1 MHKKYAENIFYY
13 NISICYADHT
23 ESFRINNVLYF
34 RKVHKQVNR
43 INNDVKEINEKSGSN
58 PHNTASKNQSDDAV
72 SDGVILF
79 VVSAVQFLTPFM
91 LSAVGVALPA
101 IGREFSAS
109 AVQLGLVETVYIFAF
124 SLFLLPAGRLG
135 DIYGRKRVFTIGI
148 LVFTAGTVL
157 LPLAFTIDSFIVF
170 RFFQGCGGAMISGTS
185 VAILSSVFPPAKR
198 GQAMGIIVACVY
210 LGLSLGPV
218 LSGFMVTHLGWRW
231 IFYLGVLVELF
242 CLCLTVL
249 KLKGEWADARGERF
263 DFAGTLLYIISL
275 FCLIYGTLNQ
285 KEGGIYLVFMA
296 SGALGF
302 LIFIAFEYRCSS
314 PILDVGLVI
323 RNRVFAFSNL
333 ATLINYAAS
342 FGIAFFF
349 SLYLQVVRGYS
360 PQWAGWIL
368 IIQPVFQMALSPF
381 FGRLADRV
389 SPAGLAT
396 AGMALCTLS
405 LGLVSRVHAGTPLP
419 VIMGMLALMGVG
431 FGLFSSPNTTTVMG
445 SVPPKSYGIASSF
458 LATMRTMGMLCSM
471 TIITLVF
478 KHIMGDHPVSAETQ
492 SSFLASMHLCMM
504 IFCFLCVAGVFCSMV
519 RLKPV
524 SSDEPSIS
532 GTVSKLDS

>member
-1 MHKKYAENIFYY
+1 V
-13 NISICYADHT
+13 T
-23 ESFRINNVLYF
+23 
-34 RKVHKQVNR
+34 
-43 INNDVKEINEKSGSN
+43 EINEKPNLTSPYIASRNKDDYAASGAA
-58 PHNTASKNQSDDAV
+58 T
-72 SDGVILF
+72 LF

-101 IGREFSAS
+101 IGKEFSAT

-124 SLFLLPAGRLG
+124 SLFLIPAGRLG
-135 DIYGRKRVFTIGI
+135 DIYGRKRIFTIGI
-148 LVFTAGTVL
+148 V
-157 LPLAFTIDSFIVF
+157 AFTVGTASISFSFSIESFIVF

-185 VAILSSVFPPAKR
+185 VAILSSVFPPGKR
-198 GQAMGIIVACVY
+198 GRAMGVIVGCVY

-231 IFYLGVLVELF
+231 IFYLGVVVELF
-242 CLCLTVL
+242 CLCLTVF

-263 DFAGTLLYIISL
+263 DFLGTFLYIVSL
-275 FCLIYGTLNQ
+275 FFLIYGTLNQ
-285 KEGGIYLVFMA
+285 KEGGIYQVFMA

-323 RNRVFAFSNL
+323 HNRVFAFSNL

-349 SLYLQVVRGYS
+349 SLYLQVVRGFS
-360 PQWAGWIL
+360 PQQAGWIL
-368 IIQPVFQMALSPF
+368 IIQPVFQSVLSPY

-396 AGMALCTLS
+396 AGMVLCALS
-405 LGLVSRVHAGTPLP
+405 LGLVSQVHAGTPMS

-431 FGLFSSPNTTTVMG
+431 FSLFSSPNTTTVMG

-458 LATMRTMGMLCSM
+458 LATMRTMGMLCCM

-478 KHIMGDHPVSAETQ
+478 KQIMGDHPVSAKTQ
-492 SSFLASMHLCMM
+492 SSFLVSMHLCMI

-524 SSDEPSIS
+524 SLDEAPRSETS
-532 GTVSKLDS
+532 SSHEL

>member
-1 MHKKYAENIFYY
+1 MAEVYKT
-13 NISICYADHT
+13 SD
-23 ESFRINNVLYF
+23 S
-34 RKVHKQVNR
+34 
-43 INNDVKEINEKSGSN
+43 S
-58 PHNTASKNQSDDAV
+58 PHRPGPKDRSDGAV
-72 SDGVILF
+72 SSAATLF

-124 SLFLLPAGRLG
+124 SLFLIPAGRLG
-135 DIYGRKRVFTIGI
+135 DIYGRKKIFTIGI
-148 LVFTAGTVL
+148 VAFTAGTVL
-157 LPLAFTIDSFIVF
+157 ISLAFSIESFIVF

-185 VAILSSVFPPAKR
+185 VAILSSVFPAAGR
-198 GQAMGIIVACVY
+198 GKAMGVIVGCIY

-231 IFYLGVLVELF
+231 IFYLGVLVELL
-242 CLCLTVL
+242 CLLLTVL

-263 DFAGTLLYIISL
+263 DFTGTVLFVISL

-285 KEGGIYLVFMA
+285 KEGGVYPVLIGF
-296 SGALGF
+296 GALGL
-302 LIFIAFEYRCSS
+302 LIFLAFEYRSPS

-323 RNRVFAFSNL
+323 HNRVFAFSNL

-342 FGIAFFF
+342 YGIAFFF

-360 PQWAGWIL
+360 PEGAGFIL
-368 IIQPVFQMALSPF
+368 IIQPVVQTVLSPV

-396 AGMALCTLS
+396 AGMAVCALS
-405 LGLVSRVHAGTPLP
+405 LGLASGFHAGTSMR
-419 VIMGMLALMGVG
+419 VVMGMLALMGVG
-431 FGLFSSPNTTTVMG
+431 FSLFSSPNTTTVMG

-471 TIITLVF
+471 TIITMVF
-478 KHIMGDHPVSAETQ
+478 NQIMGDRAVSPETQ
-492 SSFLASMHLCMM
+492 SSFLASMHRCMIVFCLLCA
-504 IFCFLCVAGVFCSMV
+504 AGVFCSMV
-519 RLKPV
+519 RVKRETMP
-524 SSDEPSIS
+524 E
-532 GTVSKLDS
+532 KLG

>member
-1 MHKKYAENIFYY
+1 VAE
-13 NISICYADHT
+13 
-23 ESFRINNVLYF
+23 
-34 RKVHKQVNR
+34 K
-43 INNDVKEINEKSGSN
+43 KEISDSS
-58 PHNTASKNQSDDAV
+58 PHNIASKNPSDHAV

-135 DIYGRKRVFTIGI
+135 DIYGRKKIFTIGI
-148 LVFTAGTVL
+148 FAFTVGTVL
-157 LPLAFTIDSFIVF
+157 VSLAFTIESFIVF

-185 VAILSSVFPPAKR
+185 VAILSSVFPPDKR
-198 GQAMGIIVACVY
+198 GQAMGIIVGCVY

-231 IFYLGVLVELF
+231 IFYLGVLIEFF
-242 CLCLTVL
+242 CLLLTVL
-249 KLKGEWADARGERF
+249 KLEGEWAEARGERF
-263 DFAGTLLYIISL
+263 DFVGTLLYISAL
-275 FCLIYGTLNQ
+275 FFLIYGTLNQ
-285 KEGGIYLVFMA
+285 KEGGIYLMFMA
-296 SGALGF
+296 SGAVGF
-302 LIFIAFEYRCSS
+302 LIFLVFEYRCSS
-314 PILDVGLVI
+314 PILDVGLI
-323 RNRVFAFSNL
+323 FRNRVFAFSNL

-342 FGIAFFF
+342 FGIAFFM

-368 IIQPVFQMALSPF
+368 IVQPVFQAVLSPL

-389 SPAGLAT
+389 SPPGLAT
-396 AGMALCTLS
+396 AGMALCALS
-405 LGLVSRVHAGTPLP
+405 LGLVSQIHATTPMPL
-419 VIMGMLALMGVG
+419 IMGILALMGVG
-431 FGLFSSPNTTTVMG
+431 FSLFSSPNTTTVMA
-445 SVPPKSYGIASSF
+445 SVPAKSYGIASSF
-458 LATMRTMGMLCSM
+458 LATMRTVGMLCCM

-492 SSFLASMHLCMM
+492 SSFLTSMHLCMM
-504 IFCFLCVAGVFCSMV
+504 VFCLLCIAGVFCSMV
-519 RLKPV
+519 RLRPIHL
-524 SSDEPSIS
+524 DE
-532 GTVSKLDS
+532 THDVKQ

>member
-1 MHKKYAENIFYY
+1 MTK
-13 NISICYADHT
+13 
-23 ESFRINNVLYF
+23 
-34 RKVHKQVNR
+34 
-43 INNDVKEINEKSGSN
+43 INEKLNLTS
-58 PHNTASKNQSDDAV
+58 PYIASKNRDDYAV
-72 SDGVILF
+72 SGTATLF

-91 LSAVGVALPA
+91 LSAVGVALPV

-124 SLFLLPAGRLG
+124 SLFLIPAGRLG
-135 DIYGRKRVFTIGI
+135 DIYGRKRIFTIGI
-148 LVFTAGTVL
+148 V
-157 LPLAFTIDSFIVF
+157 AFTVGTASISFAFSIESFIVF

-185 VAILSSVFPPAKR
+185 VAILSSVFPPGKR
-198 GQAMGIIVACVY
+198 GRAMGVIVGCVY

-231 IFYLGVLVELF
+231 IFYLGVVVELF
-242 CLCLTVL
+242 CLCLTLL

-263 DFAGTLLYIISL
+263 DFLGSLLYIVSL
-275 FCLIYGTLNQ
+275 FFLIYGTLNQ
-285 KEGGIYLVFMA
+285 KEGSIYQVFMA

-302 LIFIAFEYRCSS
+302 LIFLAFEYRCSS
-314 PILDVGLVI
+314 PILDVGIVI
-323 RNRVFAFSNL
+323 HNRVFAFSNL

-360 PQWAGWIL
+360 PQQAGLIL
-368 IIQPVFQMALSPF
+368 IIQPVFQSVLSPF
-381 FGRLADRV
+381 LGRLADRV

-396 AGMALCTLS
+396 AGMAVCSLS
-405 LGLVSRVHAGTPLP
+405 LGLVSQVNAGTPMP

-431 FGLFSSPNTTTVMG
+431 FSLFSSPNTTTVMG
-445 SVPPKSYGIASSF
+445 SVPPKRYGIASSF
-458 LATMRTMGMLCSM
+458 LATMRTMGMLCCM

-478 KHIMGDHPVSAETQ
+478 KHIMGDHQVSAKTQ
-492 SSFLASMHLCMM
+492 SSFLASMHLCMI
-504 IFCFLCVAGVFCSMV
+504 IFCLLCVAGVFCSMV

-524 SSDEPSIS
+524 SLDEASRS
-532 GTVSKLDS
+532 ETVSNHKF

>member
-1 MHKKYAENIFYY
+1 
-13 NISICYADHT
+13 
-23 ESFRINNVLYF
+23 V
-34 RKVHKQVNR
+34 
-43 INNDVKEINEKSGSN
+43 NNDVIEKNEKSDSN
-58 PHNTASKNQSDDAV
+58 PHNTASKNPSDDAV
-72 SDGVILF
+72 SGAVILF

-109 AVQLGLVETVYIFAF
+109 AVQLGLVETFYIFAF
-124 SLFLLPAGRLG
+124 SLFLIPAGRLG
-135 DIYGRKRVFTIGI
+135 DIYGRKRIFTIGI
-148 LVFTAGTVL
+148 LVFTAGTAL

-185 VAILSSVFPPAKR
+185 VAILSSVFPPANR
-198 GQAMGIIVACVY
+198 GRAMGIIVGCVY

-242 CLCLTVL
+242 CLSLTVL
-249 KLKGEWADARGERF
+249 KLKGEWADARGKRF
-263 DFAGTLLYIISL
+263 DFVGTLLYIISL

-285 KEGGIYLVFMA
+285 KEGDIYLAFTA

-302 LIFIAFEYRCSS
+302 LIFLAFEHRCSS

-349 SLYLQVVRGYS
+349 SLYLIVVRGYS

-368 IIQPVFQMALSPF
+368 IIQPVFQAALSPF
-381 FGRLADRV
+381 FGRLADRI

-396 AGMALCTLS
+396 CGMALCTLG
-405 LGLVSRVHAGTPLP
+405 LGLASQVHAGTAMP

-431 FGLFSSPNTTTVMG
+431 FGLFSSPNTITVMG
-445 SVPPKSYGIASSF
+445 SVPPESYGIASSF

-471 TIITLVF
+471 TVITLVF
-478 KHIMGDHPVSAETQ
+478 KHIMGDRPVSAETQ

-504 IFCFLCVAGVFCSMV
+504 IFCFLCAAGVFCSLV

-524 SSDEPSIS
+524 SSDEAS
-532 GTVSKLDS
+532 

>member
-1 MHKKYAENIFYY
+1 M
-13 NISICYADHT
+13 
-23 ESFRINNVLYF
+23 NNRDIILS
-34 RKVHKQVNR
+34 
-43 INNDVKEINEKSGSN
+43 D
-58 PHNTASKNQSDDAV
+58 TASENQPAHAV
-72 SDGVILF
+72 SGAVILF

-124 SLFLLPAGRLG
+124 SLFLLPVGRLG
-135 DIYGRKRVFTIGI
+135 DIYGRRRIFTIGI

-157 LPLAFTIDSFIVF
+157 LSLAFTIESFIVF
-170 RFFQGCGGAMISGTS
+170 RFFQGCGGAMISGNS
-185 VAILSSVFPPAKR
+185 VAILASVFSPAKR
-198 GQAMGIIVACVY
+198 GRAMGIITGCVY

-231 IFYLGVLVELF
+231 IFYLGVLVELG
-242 CLCLTVL
+242 CLFLTVL
-249 KLKGEWADARGERF
+249 KLKDEWAGARGERF
-263 DFAGTLLYIISL
+263 DFMGSFLYITSL
-275 FCLIYGTLNQ
+275 FCLIYGALNQ
-285 KEGGIYLVFMA
+285 KEGGIYLAFMA

-302 LIFIAFEYRCSS
+302 LIFLAFEHRCSS

-342 FGIAFFF
+342 SGIAFFF
-349 SLYLQVVRGYS
+349 SLYLQVVRGHS
-360 PQWAGWIL
+360 PQGAGWIL
-368 IIQPVFQMALSPF
+368 IIQPVFQSVLSPL

-396 AGMALCTLS
+396 AGMALCALS
-405 LGLVSRVHAGTPLP
+405 LGLASQVHAATPMY
-419 VIMGMLALMGVG
+419 VITGMLALMGVG
-431 FGLFSSPNTTTVMG
+431 FSLFSSPNTTTVMG

-478 KHIMGDHPVSAETQ
+478 KHFMGDHPVSAETR

-504 IFCFLCVAGVFCSMV
+504 IFCFLCVVGVLCSMG

-524 SSDEPSIS
+524 SQDEAA
-532 GTVSKLDS
+532 

>member
-1 MHKKYAENIFYY
+1 
-13 NISICYADHT
+13 
-23 ESFRINNVLYF
+23 V
-34 RKVHKQVNR
+34 
-43 INNDVKEINEKSGSN
+43 VKINEQSDSN
-58 PHNTASKNQSDDAV
+58 PHNIASRNQPDVAV
-72 SDGVILF
+72 SGAATLF

-124 SLFLLPAGRLG
+124 SLFLIPAGRLG
-135 DIYGRKRVFTIGI
+135 DIYGRKRIFTIGI
-148 LVFTAGTVL
+148 VAFTAGTVL
-157 LPLAFTIDSFIVF
+157 ISLAFTIESFIVF

-185 VAILSSVFPPAKR
+185 VAILSSVFPPGKR
-198 GQAMGIIVACVY
+198 GQAMGVIVGCVY

-242 CLCLTVL
+242 CLSLTVL
-249 KLKGEWADARGERF
+249 KLKGEWAEARGERF
-263 DFAGTLLYIISL
+263 DFVGTLLYMISL
-275 FCLIYGTLNQ
+275 FCLIFGTLNQ
-285 KEGGIYLVFMA
+285 EKGGIYIGFMA

-302 LIFIAFEYRCSS
+302 LIFLAFEYRCSS
-314 PILDVGLVI
+314 PILDVRLVI

-342 FGIAFFF
+342 FGIGFFF

-360 PQWAGWIL
+360 PQRAGWIL
-368 IIQPVFQMALSPF
+368 IIQPVFQSVLSPL

-396 AGMALCTLS
+396 FGMALCTLS
-405 LGLVSRVHAGTPLP
+405 LGLASRFHAGTPMP
-419 VIMGMLALMGVG
+419 VIMGMLALMGIG
-431 FGLFSSPNTTTVMG
+431 FSLFSSPNTTTVMG

-478 KHIMGDHPVSAETQ
+478 KHIMGDYPVSDKTQ
-492 SSFLASMHLCMM
+492 SSFLASMQICMM
-504 IFCFLCVAGVFCSMV
+504 IFCFLCVACVFCSMV
-519 RLKPV
+519 RLK
-524 SSDEPSIS
+524 SGDARSIY
-532 GTVSKLDS
+532 LD

>member
-1 MHKKYAENIFYY
+1 VI
-13 NISICYADHT
+13 
-23 ESFRINNVLYF
+23 
-34 RKVHKQVNR
+34 
-43 INNDVKEINEKSGSN
+43 EINEPSEKSDST
-58 PHNTASKNQSDDAV
+58 PHNITSKNPSDDAV
-72 SDGVILF
+72 SSAAILF

-101 IGREFSAS
+101 IGREFSAT

-124 SLFLLPAGRLG
+124 SLFLIPAGRLG
-135 DIYGRKRVFTIGI
+135 DIYGRKRIFTIGI

-157 LPLAFTIDSFIVF
+157 ISLAFTIESFIGF
-170 RFFQGCGGAMISGTS
+170 RFIQGCGGAMISGTS
-185 VAILSSVFPPAKR
+185 VAILSSVFPAANR
-198 GQAMGIIVACVY
+198 GRAMGIIVGCVY

-249 KLKGEWADARGERF
+249 KLKGEWAEARGERF
-263 DFAGTLLYIISL
+263 DYVGTFLYIGSL
-275 FCLIYGTLNQ
+275 FFLIYGTLNQ
-285 KEGGIYLVFMA
+285 KEGGIYLVFMS
-296 SGALGF
+296 SGVLGF
-302 LIFIAFEYRCSS
+302 LIFLAFEYRCSS

-360 PQWAGWIL
+360 PQSAGWIL
-368 IIQPVFQMALSPF
+368 IIQPVFQAALSPF

-396 AGMALCTLS
+396 CGMALCTLS
-405 LGLVSRVHAGTPLP
+405 LGLASQVHAGTPMR
-419 VIMGMLALMGVG
+419 VIMGMLALMGIG
-431 FGLFSSPNTTTVMG
+431 FSLFSSPNTTTVMG
-445 SVPPKSYGIASSF
+445 SVPAKNFGIASSF

-478 KHIMGDHPVSAETQ
+478 KHIMGDHPVNAQTQ
-492 SSFLASMHLCMM
+492 SSFLASMHRCMV
-504 IFCFLCVAGVFCSMV
+504 IFCLLCVAGVFCSMV

-524 SSDEPSIS
+524 SSE
-532 GTVSKLDS
+532 

>member
-1 MHKKYAENIFYY
+1 VTK
-13 NISICYADHT
+13 
-23 ESFRINNVLYF
+23 
-34 RKVHKQVNR
+34 
-43 INNDVKEINEKSGSN
+43 INEKSNST
-58 PHNTASKNQSDDAV
+58 PHNSATKNRDDYAV
-72 SDGVILF
+72 SGAATLF

-91 LSAVGVALPA
+91 LSAVGVALPV

-124 SLFLLPAGRLG
+124 SLFLIPAGRLG
-135 DIYGRKRVFTIGI
+135 DIYGRKRIFTIGI
-148 LVFTAGTVL
+148 V
-157 LPLAFTIDSFIVF
+157 AFTVGTSSISFAFSIESFIVF

-185 VAILSSVFPPAKR
+185 VAILSSVFPPGKR
-198 GQAMGIIVACVY
+198 GRAMGIIVGCVY

-231 IFYLGVLVELF
+231 IFYLGVVVELF
-242 CLCLTVL
+242 CLCLTLL

-263 DFAGTLLYIISL
+263 DFLGSLLYIVSL
-275 FCLIYGTLNQ
+275 FFLIYGTLNQ
-285 KEGGIYLVFMA
+285 KGGSIYQVFMA

-302 LIFIAFEYRCSS
+302 LIFLGFEYRCSS

-323 RNRVFAFSNL
+323 HNRVFAFSNL

-360 PQWAGWIL
+360 PQQAGLIL
-368 IIQPVFQMALSPF
+368 IIQPVFQSVLSPF
-381 FGRLADRV
+381 FGRLADRI

-396 AGMALCTLS
+396 AGMAVCSLS
-405 LGLVSRVHAGTPLP
+405 LGLVSQVQAGTPMP

-431 FGLFSSPNTTTVMG
+431 FSLFSSPNTTTVMG

-458 LATMRTMGMLCSM
+458 LATMRTMGMLCCM

-478 KHIMGDHPVSAETQ
+478 KHIMGDHPVSAKTQ
-492 SSFLASMHLCMM
+492 SSFLVSLHLCMI

-524 SSDEPSIS
+524 SLDEASRS
-532 GTVSKLDS
+532 ETASNHEY

>member
-1 MHKKYAENIFYY
+1 MI
-13 NISICYADHT
+13 
-23 ESFRINNVLYF
+23 
-34 RKVHKQVNR
+34 
-43 INNDVKEINEKSGSN
+43 EINEPSEKSDSN
-58 PHNTASKNQSDDAV
+58 PHNSTSKSLSDDAV
-72 SDGVILF
+72 SSAAILF

-101 IGREFSAS
+101 IGREFSAT

-124 SLFLLPAGRLG
+124 SLFLIPAGRLG
-135 DIYGRKRVFTIGI
+135 DIYGRKRIFTIGI

-157 LPLAFTIDSFIVF
+157 ISLAFTIESFIGF
-170 RFFQGCGGAMISGTS
+170 RFIQGCGGAMISGTS
-185 VAILSSVFPPAKR
+185 VAILSSVFPAANR
-198 GQAMGIIVACVY
+198 GRAMGIIVGCVY

-249 KLKGEWADARGERF
+249 KLKGEWAEARGERF
-263 DFAGTLLYIISL
+263 DYVGTFLYISSL

-296 SGALGF
+296 SGGLGF
-302 LIFIAFEYRCSS
+302 LIFLAFEYRCSS

-360 PQWAGWIL
+360 PQSAGWIL
-368 IIQPVFQMALSPF
+368 IIQPVFQAALSPF

-396 AGMALCTLS
+396 CGMALCTLS
-405 LGLVSRVHAGTPLP
+405 LGLASQVHAGTPMR
-419 VIMGMLALMGVG
+419 VIMGMLALMGIG
-431 FGLFSSPNTTTVMG
+431 FSLFSSPNTTTVMG
-445 SVPPKSYGIASSF
+445 SVPPKNFGIASSF

-478 KHIMGDHPVSAETQ
+478 KHIMGDHPVNVQTQ
-492 SSFLASMHLCMM
+492 SFFLASMHRCMM
-504 IFCFLCVAGVFCSMV
+504 IFCLLCVAGVFCSMV

-524 SSDEPSIS
+524 SSEWI
-532 GTVSKLDS
+532 GVKL

>member
-1 MHKKYAENIFYY
+1 
-13 NISICYADHT
+13 
-23 ESFRINNVLYF
+23 V
-34 RKVHKQVNR
+34 
-43 INNDVKEINEKSGSN
+43 VKINEQSDSN
-58 PHNTASKNQSDDAV
+58 PHNIASRNQPDVAV
-72 SDGVILF
+72 SGAATLF

-124 SLFLLPAGRLG
+124 SLFLIPAGRLG
-135 DIYGRKRVFTIGI
+135 DIYGRKRIFTIGI
-148 LVFTAGTVL
+148 VVFTAGTVL
-157 LPLAFTIDSFIVF
+157 ISLAFTIESFIVF

-185 VAILSSVFPPAKR
+185 VAILSSVFPPGKR
-198 GQAMGIIVACVY
+198 GQAMGVIVGCVY

-242 CLCLTVL
+242 CLSLTVL
-249 KLKGEWADARGERF
+249 KLKGEWAEARGERF
-263 DFAGTLLYIISL
+263 DFVGTLLYMISL
-275 FCLIYGTLNQ
+275 FCLIFGTLNQ
-285 KEGGIYLVFMA
+285 EKGGIYIGFMA

-302 LIFIAFEYRCSS
+302 LIFLAFEYRCSS
-314 PILDVGLVI
+314 PILDVRLVI

-342 FGIAFFF
+342 FGIGFFF

-360 PQWAGWIL
+360 PQRAGWIL
-368 IIQPVFQMALSPF
+368 IIQPVFQSVLSPL

-396 AGMALCTLS
+396 FGMAVCTLS
-405 LGLVSRVHAGTPLP
+405 LGLASRFHAGTPMP
-419 VIMGMLALMGVG
+419 VIMGMLALMGIG
-431 FGLFSSPNTTTVMG
+431 FSLFSSPNTTTVMG

-478 KHIMGDHPVSAETQ
+478 KHIMGDYPVSDKTQ
-492 SSFLASMHLCMM
+492 SSFLASMQICMM

-519 RLKPV
+519 RLK
-524 SSDEPSIS
+524 SGDTRSIY
-532 GTVSKLDS
+532 LD

>member
-1 MHKKYAENIFYY
+1 MNNRSKISSNI
-13 NISICYADHT
+13 
-23 ESFRINNVLYF
+23 
-34 RKVHKQVNR
+34 
-43 INNDVKEINEKSGSN
+43 
-58 PHNTASKNQSDDAV
+58 ASKKQSDHAV
-72 SDGVILF
+72 SGAVILF

-124 SLFLLPAGRLG
+124 SLFLLPSGRLG
-135 DIYGRKRVFTIGI
+135 DIYGRRRIFTIGI

-157 LPLAFTIDSFIVF
+157 LSLAFTIESFIVF
-170 RFFQGCGGAMISGTS
+170 RFFQGCGGAMISGNS
-185 VAILSSVFPPAKR
+185 VAILASVFPPANR
-198 GQAMGIIVACVY
+198 GRAMGIIVGCVY

-242 CLCLTVL
+242 CLFLTVL

-263 DFAGTLLYIISL
+263 DFVGTLLYITSL
-275 FCLIYGTLNQ
+275 FCLIYGALNQ
-285 KEGGIYLVFMA
+285 REGGIYLVFMA
-296 SGALGF
+296 SGILGF
-302 LIFIAFEYRCSS
+302 LIFLAFEHRCSS

-323 RNRVFAFSNL
+323 SNRVFAFSNL

-342 FGIAFFF
+342 SSIAFFF

-368 IIQPVFQMALSPF
+368 IIQPVFQAVLSPL

-389 SPAGLAT
+389 SAAGLAT
-396 AGMALCTLS
+396 AGMALCALS
-405 LGLVSRVHAGTPLP
+405 LGLASQIHAVTPMY

-431 FGLFSSPNTTTVMG
+431 FGLFSSPNTTTVMS
-445 SVPPKSYGIASSF
+445 SVPPRSYGIASSF

-478 KHIMGDHPVSAETQ
+478 KHFMGDHPVSAETR

-504 IFCFLCVAGVFCSMV
+504 IFCFLCVAGVLCSMV
-519 RLKPV
+519 RLNPV
-524 SSDEPSIS
+524 SWDEAS
-532 GTVSKLDS
+532 

>member
-1 MHKKYAENIFYY
+1 M
-13 NISICYADHT
+13 
-23 ESFRINNVLYF
+23 
-34 RKVHKQVNR
+34 
-43 INNDVKEINEKSGSN
+43 NEKSDPN
-58 PHNTASKNQSDDAV
+58 PHNIASKNQSDYAV
-72 SDGVILF
+72 SGAAILF

-91 LSAVGVALPA
+91 LSAVGVALPS

-124 SLFLLPAGRLG
+124 SLFLIPAGRLG
-135 DIYGRKRVFTIGI
+135 DIYGRKKIFTIGI
-148 LVFTAGTVL
+148 VAFTMGTL
-157 LPLAFTIDSFIVF
+157 LISLAFNIESFIVF

-185 VAILSSVFPPAKR
+185 VAILSSVFPADKR
-198 GQAMGIIVACVY
+198 GQAMGVIVGCVY

-231 IFYLGVLVELF
+231 IFYLGVLVELS
-242 CLCLTVL
+242 CLGLTVM
-249 KLKGEWADARGERF
+249 KLKDEWAEARGERF
-263 DFAGTLLYIISL
+263 DFVGTFLYIVSL

-285 KEGGIYLVFMA
+285 KEGGIYLIFMA

-302 LIFIAFEYRCSS
+302 LIFVVFEYRSSS
-314 PILDVGLVI
+314 PILDVNLVV

-342 FGIAFFF
+342 FGIGFFF

-360 PQWAGWIL
+360 PQRAGWIL
-368 IIQPVFQMALSPF
+368 IIQPVFQSVLSPV

-405 LGLVSRVHAGTPLP
+405 LGLASQFHGGTPMP
-419 VIMGMLALMGVG
+419 VIMGMLAWMGVG
-431 FGLFSSPNTTTVMG
+431 FSLFSSPNTTTVMG

-478 KHIMGDHPVSAETQ
+478 KHIMGDLPVSAETRL
-492 SSFLASMHLCMM
+492 SFLASMHLCLI
-504 IFCFLCVAGVFCSMV
+504 IFCVLCVAGVFCSMV
-519 RLKPV
+519 RLKRGATFEELGQT
-524 SSDEPSIS
+524 STFD
-532 GTVSKLDS
+532 

>member
-1 MHKKYAENIFYY
+1 VI
-13 NISICYADHT
+13 
-23 ESFRINNVLYF
+23 
-34 RKVHKQVNR
+34 Q
-43 INNDVKEINEKSGSN
+43 INEKSDSN
-58 PHNTASKNQSDDAV
+58 PYNTDSTNPSDDDV
-72 SDGVILF
+72 SAAAILF

-101 IGREFSAS
+101 IGREFSAT

-124 SLFLLPAGRLG
+124 SLFLIPAGRLG
-135 DIYGRKRVFTIGI
+135 DIYGRKRIFTIGI

-157 LPLAFTIDSFIVF
+157 ISLAFTIESFIGF
-170 RFFQGCGGAMISGTS
+170 RFIQGCGGAMISGTS
-185 VAILSSVFPPAKR
+185 VAILSSVFPQANR
-198 GQAMGIIVACVY
+198 GRAMGIIVGCVY

-249 KLKGEWADARGERF
+249 KLKGEWAEARGERF
-263 DFAGTLLYIISL
+263 DYVGTFLYIISL

-296 SGALGF
+296 SGGLGF
-302 LIFIAFEYRCSS
+302 LIFLAFEYRCSS

-360 PQWAGWIL
+360 PQSAGWIL
-368 IIQPVFQMALSPF
+368 IIQPVFQAALSPF
-381 FGRLADRV
+381 FGKLADRV

-396 AGMALCTLS
+396 CGMVLCTLS
-405 LGLVSRVHAGTPLP
+405 LGLASQVHAGTSMR

-431 FGLFSSPNTTTVMG
+431 FSLFSSPNTTTVMG
-445 SVPPKSYGIASSF
+445 SVPPKNFGIASSF

-478 KHIMGDHPVSAETQ
+478 KHIMGDHPVSAQTQ
-492 SSFLASMHLCMM
+492 SFFLASMHRCMM

-524 SSDEPSIS
+524 SSEWI
-532 GTVSKLDS
+532 GVKL

>member
-1 MHKKYAENIFYY
+1 VI
-13 NISICYADHT
+13 
-23 ESFRINNVLYF
+23 
-34 RKVHKQVNR
+34 
-43 INNDVKEINEKSGSN
+43 EINEPSEKSDSN
-58 PHNTASKNQSDDAV
+58 PHNSTSKNPSDDAV
-72 SDGVILF
+72 SNAAILF

-101 IGREFSAS
+101 IGREFSAT

-124 SLFLLPAGRLG
+124 SLFLIPAGRLG
-135 DIYGRKRVFTIGI
+135 DIYGRKRIFTIGI
-148 LVFTAGTVL
+148 IVFTAGTVL
-157 LPLAFTIDSFIVF
+157 VSLAFSIESFIGF
-170 RFFQGCGGAMISGTS
+170 RFIQGCGGAMISGTS
-185 VAILSSVFPPAKR
+185 VAILSSVFPAANR
-198 GQAMGIIVACVY
+198 GRAMGIIVGCVY

-249 KLKGEWADARGERF
+249 KLKGEWAEARGERF
-263 DFAGTLLYIISL
+263 DYVGTFLYISSL

-296 SGALGF
+296 SGVLGF
-302 LIFIAFEYRCSS
+302 LIFLAFEYRCSS

-349 SLYLQVVRGYS
+349 SLYLQVVREYS
-360 PQWAGWIL
+360 PQSAGWIL
-368 IIQPVFQMALSPF
+368 IIQPVFQAALSPF

-396 AGMALCTLS
+396 CGMALCTLS
-405 LGLVSRVHAGTPLP
+405 LGLASQVHAGTSMR
-419 VIMGMLALMGVG
+419 VIMGMLALMGIG
-431 FGLFSSPNTTTVMG
+431 FSLFSSPNTTTVMG
-445 SVPPKSYGIASSF
+445 SVPPKNFGIASSF

-478 KHIMGDHPVSAETQ
+478 KHIMGDHPVNAQTQ
-492 SSFLASMHLCMM
+492 SFFLASMHRCMM

-524 SSDEPSIS
+524 SSEWI
-532 GTVSKLDS
+532 GVKL

>member
-1 MHKKYAENIFYY
+1 VIKTTKK
-13 NISICYADHT
+13 SD
-23 ESFRINNVLYF
+23 
-34 RKVHKQVNR
+34 
-43 INNDVKEINEKSGSN
+43 SN
-58 PHNTASKNQSDDAV
+58 PHYTASKNYSDAAV
-72 SDGVILF
+72 SDAVILF

-135 DIYGRKRVFTIGI
+135 DIYGRKRIFTIGI

-157 LPLAFTIDSFIVF
+157 VSLAFTIESFIMF
-170 RFFQGCGGAMISGTS
+170 RFFQGCGGAMITGTS

-198 GQAMGIIVACVY
+198 GQAMGIIVGCVY

-231 IFYLGVLVELF
+231 IFYLGVLIELF
-242 CLCLTVL
+242 CLALTVL
-249 KLKGEWADARGERF
+249 RLKGEWAEARGERF
-263 DFAGTLLYIISL
+263 DIVGTLLYISSL
-275 FCLIYGTLNQ
+275 FFLIYGTLNQ

-302 LIFIAFEYRCSS
+302 LIFLVFEYRCSS
-314 PILDVGLVI
+314 PILDVGLVF

-342 FGIAFFF
+342 FGIAFFM

-368 IIQPVFQMALSPF
+368 IIQPVFQAALSPL
-381 FGRLADRV
+381 FGGLADRV

-396 AGMALCTLS
+396 AGMALCSVS
-405 LGLVSRVHAGTPLP
+405 LGLVSQVHAETPMP
-419 VIMGMLALMGVG
+419 VIMGILALMGVG
-431 FGLFSSPNTTTVMG
+431 FSLFSSPNTTTVMG
-445 SVPPKSYGIASSF
+445 SVLPKSYGIASSF
-458 LATMRTMGMLCSM
+458 LATMRTVGMLCSM

-478 KHIMGDHPVSAETQ
+478 KHIMGNHPVSVETQ
-492 SSFLASMHLCMM
+492 VSFLASMHLCMM
-504 IFCFLCVAGVFCSMV
+504 IFCFLCIAGVFCSMV
-519 RLKPV
+519 RLRPIYL
-524 SSDEPSIS
+524 DEAS
-532 GTVSKLDS
+532 

>member
-1 MHKKYAENIFYY
+1 MDIIKK
-13 NISICYADHT
+13 
-23 ESFRINNVLYF
+23 
-34 RKVHKQVNR
+34 
-43 INNDVKEINEKSGSN
+43 SN
-58 PHNTASKNQSDDAV
+58 STPHNLSSKDPSGDAV
-72 SDGVILF
+72 SSSATLF

-124 SLFLLPAGRLG
+124 SLFLIPAGRLG
-135 DIYGRKRVFTIGI
+135 DIHGRKRIFTIGI
-148 LVFTAGTVL
+148 VVFTAGTVL
-157 LPLAFTIDSFIVF
+157 ISLAFSIKSFIVF

-185 VAILSSVFPPAKR
+185 VAILSSVFPAARR
-198 GQAMGIIVACVY
+198 GRAMGVIVGCIY

-231 IFYLGVLVELF
+231 IFYLGVLVEL
-242 CLCLTVL
+242 LCLLLTVF

-263 DFAGTLLYIISL
+263 DFLGTLLFVVSL

-285 KEGGIYLVFMA
+285 KEGGIYVVLIA
-296 SGALGF
+296 SGALGL
-302 LIFIAFEYRCSS
+302 LIFLVFEYRCAS

-342 FGIAFFF
+342 YGIAFFF
-349 SLYLQVVRGYS
+349 SLYLQVVRGYT
-360 PQWAGWIL
+360 PEGAGLIL
-368 IIQPVFQMALSPF
+368 IIQPVFQTALSPV

-396 AGMALCTLS
+396 SGMAVCTLS
-405 LGLVSRVHAGTPLP
+405 LGLASRFHAGTPMN
-419 VIMGMLALMGVG
+419 VVMGMLALMGVG
-431 FGLFSSPNTTTVMG
+431 FSLFSSPNTITVMG

-471 TIITLVF
+471 TIITMVF
-478 KHIMGDHPVSAETQ
+478 NQIMGDNPVSSKTQ
-492 SSFLASMHLCMM
+492 LSFLASMHRCMM
-504 IFCFLCVAGVFCSMV
+504 IFCLLCVAGVFCSMV
-519 RLKPV
+519 RLKER
-524 SSDEPSIS
+524 S
-532 GTVSKLDS
+532 

>member
-1 MHKKYAENIFYY
+1 MI
-13 NISICYADHT
+13 
-23 ESFRINNVLYF
+23 
-34 RKVHKQVNR
+34 
-43 INNDVKEINEKSGSN
+43 EINEPSEKSDST
-58 PHNTASKNQSDDAV
+58 PHNITSKNPSDDAV
-72 SDGVILF
+72 SSAVILF

-101 IGREFSAS
+101 IGREFSAT

-124 SLFLLPAGRLG
+124 SLFLIPAGRLG
-135 DIYGRKRVFTIGI
+135 DIYGRKRIFTIGI

-157 LPLAFTIDSFIVF
+157 ISLAFTIESFIGF
-170 RFFQGCGGAMISGTS
+170 RFIQGCGGAMISGTS
-185 VAILSSVFPPAKR
+185 VAILSSVFPAANR
-198 GQAMGIIVACVY
+198 GRAMGIIVGCVY

-249 KLKGEWADARGERF
+249 KLKGEWAEARGERF
-263 DFAGTLLYIISL
+263 DYVGTFLYISSL

-296 SGALGF
+296 SGVLGF
-302 LIFIAFEYRCSS
+302 LIFLAFEYRCSS

-360 PQWAGWIL
+360 PQSAGWIL
-368 IIQPVFQMALSPF
+368 IIQPVFQAALSPF

-396 AGMALCTLS
+396 CGMALCTLS
-405 LGLVSRVHAGTPLP
+405 LGLASQVHSGTPMR
-419 VIMGMLALMGVG
+419 VIMGMLALMGIG
-431 FGLFSSPNTTTVMG
+431 FSLFSSPNTTTVMG
-445 SVPPKSYGIASSF
+445 SVPPKNFGIASSF

-478 KHIMGDHPVSAETQ
+478 KHIMGDHPVNAQTQ
-492 SSFLASMHLCMM
+492 SFFLASMHRCMM
-504 IFCFLCVAGVFCSMV
+504 IFCLLCVAGVFCSMV

-524 SSDEPSIS
+524 SSEWI
-532 GTVSKLDS
+532 GVKL